1 MAIELQVHV
10 GTLCLYLGVPC
21 WDSIFK
27 VPTSSYLH
35 VKDVLMIFSA
45 SVSALYQ
52 AADTDS
58 PAGKSVLYN
67 KGQVIRYRWSRG

>member
-27 VPTSSYLH
+27 VPTSYLH

-58 PAGKSVLYN
+58 PAGKSFLYS

>member
-21 WDSIFK
+21 RDSIFK
-27 VPTSSYLH
+27 VPTSYLH

-45 SVSALYQ
+45 CFCTLSGSRHGFASGEEFSVQ
-52 AADTDS
+52 
-58 PAGKSVLYN
+58 
-67 KGQVIRYRWSRG
+67 